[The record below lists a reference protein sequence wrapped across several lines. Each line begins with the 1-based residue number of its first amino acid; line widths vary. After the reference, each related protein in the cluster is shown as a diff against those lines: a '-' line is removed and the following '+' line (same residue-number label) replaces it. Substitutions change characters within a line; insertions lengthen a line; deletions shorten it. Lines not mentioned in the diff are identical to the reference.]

1 MRKDLQAGKVH
12 WYKFM
17 WLGKLVRESAK
28 QGNDKIARNIE
39 SAHRTSLRIFSH
51 SEVIRRP
58 DLPSGRVDM
67 WLIYQI
73 YRKLSPAD
81 RLP

>member
-1 MRKDLQAGKVH
+1 VGKYY
-12 WYKFM
+12 WYKFT
-17 WLGKLVRESAK
+17 WLGKLVRESTK
-28 QGNDKIARNIE
+28 QGNDKLARNIE
-39 SAHRTSLRIFSH
+39 SAHRTSLRIVVH
-51 SEVIRRP
+51 SEVILRP

-73 YRKLSPAD
+73 YRKLSPAN

>member
-1 MRKDLQAGKVH
+1 
-12 WYKFM
+12 M
-17 WLGKLVRESAK
+17 WLGKLVRESTK

-39 SAHRTSLRIFSH
+39 SAHRTSLRIVVH

-58 DLPSGRVDM
+58 DLPSGRADM
-67 WLIYQI
+67 WLIYQMI
-73 YRKLSPAD
+73 YRKLSPAN